1 MVEHRKGLN
10 RTLFWLY
17 SGNGKWPAAF
27 RWAMLAFDLATIALF
42 LVHPLLSWRDGVSTS
57 TGIWLFVDVF
67 IATVIILDFIARLYI
82 ERHRIRFFFRI
93 TNLADL
99 AVVMSLVLPFAQNL
113 NFLRVLRAVRLV
125 RAYEYLDQKNT
136 FSKWL
141 HFNSFVVSK
150 VVNLIVFVFI
160 MTALVFVSQVHQ
172 NEKIKTYLDALYFT
186 VTSLTTTGYGDLVLV
201 GVAGRWISIVVMV
214 LGVTL
219 FLQLIRAI
227 AIGDKVRHSCP
238 ACSLALHDR
247 DAAHCKRC
255 GASLFGDRGELVE
268 FVETLPH

>member
-17 SGNGKWPAAF
+17 SGQGKWPSIF

-42 LVHPLLSWRDGVSTS
+42 LVHPLVSWHDGTTES
-57 TGIWLFVDVF
+57 TGVWLYVDIF
-67 IATVIILDFIARLYI
+67 IAVVIGLDVAARFYI
-82 ERHRIRFFFRI
+82 ERHKWKFFLRA
-93 TNLADL
+93 TNVADML
-99 AVVMSLVLPFAQNL
+99 VAATLVVPIFAQNL
-113 NFLRVLRAVRLV
+113 IFLRVLRVLRLV
-125 RAYEYLDQKNT
+125 RAYEYLDQKNA

-160 MTALVFVSQVHQ
+160 MTAVVYVNQVRQ
-172 NEKIKTYLDALYFT
+172 NPKIEDYLDALYFT
-186 VTSLTTTGYGDLVLV
+186 VTSLTTTGYGDLVLE
-201 GVAGRWISIVVMV
+201 GASGRWISIIVMV

-227 AIGDKVRHSCP
+227 AIGDKVREPCP
-238 ACSLALHDR
+238 ACHLTMHDR

-255 GASLFGDRGELVE
+255 GADLFAEKKEAVG
-268 FVETLPH
+268 